1 MSSDIVIFAV
11 FTVSDSVRPLFYTVR
26 HKKGSNLFLSV
37 ILSKSTDFNV
47 VFTVR
52 FWNERY
58 MWRCELHPP
67 HLIDV
72 ATLPCESQKPKM
84 HVNTTSAFNV
94 NYKIAVTC
102 IRLHW

>member
-52 FWNERY
+52 F
-58 MWRCELHPP
+58 
-67 HLIDV
+67 
-72 ATLPCESQKPKM
+72 
-84 HVNTTSAFNV
+84 
-94 NYKIAVTC
+94 
-102 IRLHW
+102 